1 MMSGMRLFVS
11 LEPPPE
17 AVEHLEHFLEV
28 RRQAGAG
35 LRWSATEQWH
45 LTLAFMGSAPERV
58 VEDVV
63 AGVAEVAAR
72 TPPPVLAVVGGGC
85 FPDVTRARV
94 LWAGLDAVPSL
105 VPLAGSVRSACA
117 VAGGSPEGGPFR
129 PHLTLARLPRPTD
142 ATRWVRVLETY
153 AGPVLDGD
161 RPRRRRVAP
170 AARPWA
176 PAAPRGAGPSPPRG
190 VMARTYTGG
199 GIRPGAGPP

>member
-17 AVEHLEHFLEV
+17 AVEHLEDFLEV
-28 RRQAGAG
+28 RRQAGTA

-63 AGVAEVAAR
+63 ARVGEVAAH

-94 LWAGLDAVPSL
+94 LWAGVDAVTSL

-117 VAGGSPEGGPFR
+117 VAGGSPEGRPFR

-153 AGPVLDGD
+153 AGPSWTATELAVVASHLPRDRGH
-161 RPRRRRVAP
+161 RPRHEVLARLPVA
-170 AARPWA
+170 
-176 PAAPRGAGPSPPRG
+176 G
-190 VMARTYTGG
+190 
-199 GIRPGAGPP
+199 